1 MSGIQLGLSILPHPR
16 LVRVKQLSIDL
27 EYPDGTVVEHPK
39 GVSGLEVAESIGPR
53 LALAAVAVRL
63 DGELLDLS
71 RPINRSGKLAV
82 ITLTEPDGLHIL
94 RHSSA
99 HVLAQAVLDLYPG
112 STFAIGPAIEDG
124 FYYDFKVDAPFT
136 HEDLEAIQIRME
148 EIIAEDQPFARESV
162 STDEALEIFSSHP
175 FKCEIISNVDPSEVS
190 EGEDVTLYR
199 NDGFVDLCRGPHLPS
214 TGRIPAVKLLRTS
227 GAYWRGDQER
237 DQLQRVY
244 GTAWPSKKDLEEFLV
259 RQEEAEKRDH
269 RKLGAEL
276 DLFSFPDELGSGLAV
291 WHPKGG
297 MLRKVIE
304 DRSRDIHE
312 RFGFEFV
319 YTPHLAKSDLWET
332 SGHLGYYAE
341 NMYPSMEVDEEQGYI
356 VKPMNCPGHILIYKS
371 RPRSYRDLP
380 IRLSELGAVYRYE
393 KSGVVHGLLRARGF
407 TQDDSHTFC
416 TEDQLDPEL
425 RMHLDFVI
433 TWLKDAGF
441 SEFEADLS
449 TQPDKSV
456 GEQSRWDFSEKTLAN
471 VLESSGIP
479 YQVAEGEGAFYGPKI
494 DMHVKDAIGRR
505 WQLSTI
511 QLDFT
516 LPERFELEYTSAANV
531 AEQPYMI
538 HCAKAG
544 SLERFMGVL
553 IEHHAGAFPMWM
565 APVQVTIVPVA
576 DRHIEYAGKVK
587 AALEKR
593 GLRVEVD
600 ESGDTVGDKI
610 RTAITQKHPAVIVVG
625 DDDVEAETVGLRLY
639 GEDKD
644 TRGVPADEAVSRL
657 TEMAEKP
664 TL

>member
-1 MSGIQLGLSILPHPR
+1 M
-16 LVRVKQLSIDL
+16 SIDL
-27 EYPDGTVVEHPK
+27 EYPDGNVVQHPE
-39 GVSGLEVAESIGPR
+39 GVTGLEVASSIGSG
-53 LALAAVAVRL
+53 LARAAVAVRL
-63 DGELLDLS
+63 DGELHDLS
-71 RPINRSGKLAV
+71 RPINQSGKFAVVTLAD
-82 ITLTEPDGLHIL
+82 PDGLHVL

-124 FYYDFKVDAPFT
+124 FYYDFKVEDPFT
-136 HEDLEAIQIRME
+136 PEDLERIQARME
-148 EIIAEDQPFARESV
+148 EIIAEDQPFVRDSAAM
-162 STDEALEIFSSHP
+162 DDALEIFIDHP
-175 FKCEIISNVDPSEVS
+175 FKREIIANVDPSEVS
-190 EGEDVTLYR
+190 DGEDVTLYR
-199 NDGFVDLCRGPHLPS
+199 NNGFVDLCRGPHLPS

-227 GAYWRGDQER
+227 GAYWRGDQARE
-237 DQLQRVY
+237 QLQRVY
-244 GTAWPSKKDLEEFLV
+244 GTSWPSKKELEEYLV

-312 RFGFEFV
+312 RYGFEFV
-319 YTPHLAKSDLWET
+319 YTPHLAKADLWET

-341 NMYPSMEVDEEQGYI
+341 NMYPGLVMDNDQEYR

-371 RPRSYRDLP
+371 RARSYRDLP

-407 TQDDSHTFC
+407 TQDDSHVFC
-416 TEDQLDPEL
+416 TGEQLDSEL
-425 RMHLDFVI
+425 RMHLDFVVA
-433 TWLKDAGF
+433 WLRDAGF

-449 TQPDKSV
+449 TQPEKSV
-456 GEQSRWDFSEKTLAN
+456 GEQSRWDFSEKTLAD

-516 LPERFELEYTSAANV
+516 LPERFELEYTSAANE

-565 APVQVTIVPVA
+565 APVQATIVPVA
-576 DRHIEYAGKVK
+576 DRHIDYAGTVK
-587 AALEKR
+587 RALEAS
-593 GLRVEVD
+593 GLRVEID
-600 ESGDTVGDKI
+600 DSGDTVGDKI

-625 DDDVEAETVGLRLY
+625 DNDVEANTVGLRLY
-639 GEDKD
+639 GEEKD
-644 TRGVPADEAVSRL
+644 TRGVPLAEVVSRL
-657 TEMAEKP
+657 TTMAAEP
-664 TL
+664 DL